1 MGSPDSFYTR
11 YETEIT
17 EVAIKDRSYKISLPK
32 NLSAFIN
39 PDDILHEFPLWA
51 KIWPASWV
59 LADYLAGLPLLP
71 EKRLL
76 EIGGGAGLVSI
87 VAACCG
93 HRVTMTEYNSDALA
107 FARANARLN
116 GCPQLPM
123 VKLDWRNP
131 GLKGPFDYIVGSEVT
146 YKNEDIACLLKL
158 FTTLIHPDG
167 EVLMAGEMRRSS
179 RDFFKQLE
187 TKFQIRVHKKTLR
200 SPEEQIPIFLFRMKL
215 KP

>member
-39 PDDILHEFPLWA
+39 PDDILDEFPLWA

-76 EIGGGAGLVSI
+76 EIGGGAGRQ
-87 VAACCG
+87 VAG
-93 HRVTMTEYNSDALA
+93 RY
-107 FARANARLN
+107 
-116 GCPQLPM
+116 GCRM
-123 VKLDWRNP
+123 
-131 GLKGPFDYIVGSEVT
+131 GL
-146 YKNEDIACLLKL
+146 
-158 FTTLIHPDG
+158 
-167 EVLMAGEMRRSS
+167 
-179 RDFFKQLE
+179 
-187 TKFQIRVHKKTLR
+187 
-200 SPEEQIPIFLFRMKL
+200 
-215 KP
+215 